1 MERITEKCTSTC
13 RAARVF
19 PSSDEPACTMTGYP
33 WGARHV
39 QRVAYL
45 EVFPCMI
52 NAMDALWIGEQAR
65 VSIKQNSVILDA
77 IPQGLDDIEVFC
89 GALIAVAM
97 VDVAVETEV
106 HRLFR
111 HR

>member
-1 MERITEKCTSTC
+1 MVIGLM
-13 RAARVF
+13 F
-19 PSSDEPACTMTGYP
+19 I
-33 WGARHV
+33 GARRSNGFAALHDWATRT
-39 QRVAYL
+39 RVIERAAYL

-77 IPQGLDDIEVFC
+77 IPQGLDDIEVLC